1 MAEKLSL
8 EEALLLG
15 SRLTD
20 EERREI
26 KGALRKSFRLS
37 FRMSVVLNAA
47 RVELPPALK
56 KDGNEGKRNQ
66 VRYKCAACQQLF
78 QQKNVAV
85 DHIEPVVPLYREEKT
100 MSGSELVRGIY
111 CPVSNLQVLCNTK
124 IKDLPKGV
132 KSCHYNKTQEE
143 KFLRKKWAEWKKQR
157 AVTDSWV
164 VFYEKDEEGSL
175 AAKQKVDQI
184 TQVFKSEYADYLL
197 EKQKKLQEKEE
208 KKKQRLAKKLSK

>member
-1 MAEKLSL
+1 MSEKLSL
-8 EEALLLG
+8 EELALLG
-15 SRLTD
+15 NRLTD

-26 KGALRKSFRLS
+26 KGALRRA
-37 FRMSVVLNAA
+37 FRMSPRMSGVLNAA

-66 VRYKCAACQQLF
+66 VRYRCASCEELF

-111 CPVSNLQVLCNTK
+111 CAVSNLQVLCNTK

-157 AVTDSWV
+157 DIKDYWA

-175 AAKQKVDQI
+175 SAKQKVDQI
-184 TQVFKSEYADYLL
+184 TQVFKSEYADHLL
-197 EKQKKLQEKEE
+197 EKEKKLKEKEE
-208 KKKQRLAKKLSK
+208 KKKLRLAKRVSK